1 MAYSGFNIDVLHRYV
16 EKIASQVVSLN
27 GSNTI
32 SMGTIE
38 ESLAGY
44 YNVKLTNGD
53 TSATVAAL
61 SINDNTYKVD
71 DYVYLVKAENDGTT
85 TKYFIV
91 GLVSDIQED
100 FVNLTD
106 LERFEEDKLATI
118 ENTLTGTII
127 IPRSGDTNDE
137 DTALLEMIKD
147 QGFFVVSGYFT
158 CLAGDGQKVNN
169 YGIKVE
175 VSYEEAGESSQSTY
189 YLDTHYFTG
198 QPFKTENSFQKRL
211 IKLDK
216 TQGLKSISVE
226 FYYDKIGEVN
236 PSNYLKATNVAIAAG
251 ILKEITQKLS
261 VKIEAQNDKNYFYK
275 TELAAG
281 DNSVTLVATPYA
293 DKQVLSANSI
303 QYYWM
308 IEDAGITKDSSN
320 YLHFVG
326 EGWRC
331 LNTYHEV
338 DAIGTTEKVKV
349 WNNKNNS
356 ITFDASDENFAQYVS
371 HVKCAIR
378 YQNVVAVSDAL
389 GIINYN
395 NEDFY
400 AKLESNVEPKLL
412 ILDTDKVELTC
423 NVDDNNDFTKK
434 SDYKFLYQ
442 WQKKVGEEFVPLERY
457 KVEKESAPE
466 GGETGEDESQIE
478 TVNAESTETD
488 VPDTE
493 EPEIV
498 FIFNEKDV
506 KLIIK
511 DDGKAEQEHQYEMI
525 QNEGSVI
532 FRCAVEIYKKQTS
545 EEDKEENILIA
556 TVISNEV
563 EITSKVSMSTELLQP
578 TYYKYYVSSS
588 DSVLFAKKDVPEFFK
603 TQDKSKFANKNYYIK
618 EKENYVLF
626 EGAAFE
632 DGVDYYEKNDPY
644 GWVGDWVILDPAPA
658 AAEKWIPIEGYIDIY
673 ALNVLKNYELG
684 KDQYLYYTY
693 QTKWVEKAIAEEN
706 QKDTTEE
713 GEEKQEPQ
721 EILLKEEKWALPR
734 LLRGKIGDIELP
746 SETIDKMNA
755 FNDLTG
761 GGKNQGIYLEEIYER
776 TQDIKPKEGKVYYYI
791 DGKIDGKPNYVKF
804 DGEDFLSDEVY
815 YEKEGQK
822 KLYINAEYIKTGAL
836 LVGDDVGTAKFYAD
850 IDNDE
855 VKIAGFTVAEKSLS
869 SGESGEDDYVY
880 LGSNGLQVGN
890 FLSVSKQGASFTGS
904 IVTKQLDK
912 KVLLS
917 TKIQYGLSDSK
928 TDPPTEWQDSAPPW
942 TNGKHMWQKIIS
954 TFSDGSTQESEACI
968 EGAKGESNITLEI
981 RSSTGTS
988 FINQEGETV
997 LYVRALKDNVDITEN
1012 FNDSKFLW
1020 ERYSKDGDRDPIWS
1034 ERGKYIH
1041 ISGKDVFKKAV
1052 YNCILE
1058 INEEKEE

>member
-1 MAYSGFNIDVLHRYV
+1 MAYSGFDIDVLHRYV

-53 TSATVAAL
+53 TSATVTAL

-71 DYVYLVKAENDGTT
+71 DYVYLVKAENGGTT

-106 LERFEEDKLATI
+106 LERFEEDKLTTI
-118 ENTLTGTII
+118 ENTLTGTTGTIT
-127 IPRSGDTNDE
+127 IPRSEDTNAAE
-137 DTALLEMIKD
+137 DTALLGMIKN

-158 CLAGDGQKVNN
+158 CSAEDGQKVSN

-175 VSYEEAGESSQSTY
+175 ASYEEAGEGENSGKSSKSTY

-198 QPFKTENSFQKRL
+198 QPFKTLNSFQKRL

-216 TQGLKSISVE
+216 TQGLKSISLQ
-226 FYYDKIGEVN
+226 FYYDKIGDDD
-236 PSNYLKATNVAIAAG
+236 PSNDLQATNVAIAAG

-261 VKIEAQNDKNYFYK
+261 VKVEAQNDKNYFYK

-281 DNSVTLVATPYA
+281 DNSVTLVATPYV

-308 IEDAGITKDSSN
+308 IEDASITKDSST

-338 DAIGTTEKVKV
+338 DAIGVTEKVKV

-356 ITFDASDENFAQYVS
+356 ITFDTNDENFAQYVS
-371 HVKCAIR
+371 HIKCAIR
-378 YQNVVAVSDAL
+378 YQNVVAISDAL

-457 KVEKESAPE
+457 KVEKEP
-466 GGETGEDESQIE
+466 
-478 TVNAESTETD
+478 
-488 VPDTE
+488 VPE
-493 EPEIV
+493 EPETV

-511 DDGKAEQEHQYEMI
+511 DDGKAEQEHQYEML
-525 QNEGSVI
+525 QNESAVI

-545 EEDKEENILIA
+545 EEGTEVNILIA
-556 TVISNEV
+556 TIISDEV
-563 EITSKVSMSTELLQP
+563 EIVSKVSMSAELLQP

-603 TQDKSKFANKNYYIK
+603 TQDESKFANKNYYIK
-618 EKENYVLF
+618 QGESYVLF
-626 EGAAFE
+626 EGEVFQ
-632 DGVDYYEKNDPY
+632 DGVDYYEKNEPY
-644 GWVGDWVILDPAPA
+644 GWVGDWVILDPDPA
-658 AAEKWIPIEGYIDIY
+658 AVEEWIPIEEHIDID
-673 ALNVLKNYELG
+673 ALNDLKNYELG
-684 KDQYLYYTY
+684 NDQYLYYTY
-693 QTKWVEKAIAEEN
+693 QTKWVEKATVEED

-721 EILLKEEKWALPR
+721 EVLLKEEKWALPR

-804 DGEDFLSDEVY
+804 KGDTFLPDEVY

-822 KLYINAEYIKTGAL
+822 KLYINAEYIKTGTL
-836 LVGDDVGTAKFYAD
+836 LVGDDISTAKFYAD

-855 VKIAGFTVAEKSLS
+855 VKIAGFTVDENSLS
-869 SGESGEDDYVY
+869 SGESGKDDYVY
-880 LGSNGLQVGN
+880 LGPNGLQVGS
-890 FLSVSKQGASFTGS
+890 FLSISKQGASFTGS
-904 IVTKQLDK
+904 VVTKQLDE

-928 TDPPTEWQDSAPPW
+928 TDPPTEWQDSAPEPAY
-942 TNGKHMWQKIIS
+942 GQHLWQKIIS
-954 TFSDGSTQESEACI
+954 IFSKGEPEESVACI
-968 EGAKGESNITLEI
+968 EGAKGESNIILDI
-981 RSSTGTS
+981 RSSTGTA
-988 FINQEGETV
+988 FINQQGDTV
-997 LYVRALKDNVDITEN
+997 LSVRALKDNQDITEHYRDDQ
-1012 FNDSKFLW
+1012 FIWSKFSQ
-1020 ERYSKDGDRDPIWS
+1020 EGKKDPTWGP
-1034 ERGKYIH
+1034 RGKQIH
-1041 ISGKDVFKKAV
+1041 INGTDIFKKAV
-1052 YNCILE
+1052 INCELE
-1058 INEEKEE
+1058 LNN